1 MINQSTAI
9 AVGATS
15 TTAKPV
21 TYGTQSGPFGGSKP
35 PEAPKVTD
43 PQVLMQR
50 RVEAAHKAM
59 DVSKQIVRRSINFS
73 DDKFMKKLVAKGLK
87 HDKAWATA
95 YSEYCVSKG
104 ISETDP
110 KKQDKDMISTFVE
123 RNLANSI
130 NQEWAQKI
138 MYKQENDP

>member
-1 MINQSTAI
+1 M
-9 AVGATS
+9 G
-15 TTAKPV
+15 
-21 TYGTQSGPFGGSKP
+21 SGPFGAGRA
-35 PEAPKVTD
+35 PEPQRVAQTD

-73 DDKFMKKLVAKGLK
+73 DEKFMKKLVAKGLK
-87 HDKAWATA
+87 HDKTWATA
-95 YSEYCVSKG
+95 YQEYCVSKG
-104 ISETDP
+104 ITDTDP

-130 NQEWAQKI
+130 NQ
-138 MYKQENDP
+138 